1 VVGVRGGGGG
11 GGVNTRSTRM
21 GVLMLW
27 DIVEKSLDLL
37 Q

>member
-11 GGVNTRSTRM
+11 GGVKTRITPM
-21 GVLMLW
+21 GFLLLW

>member
-1 VVGVRGGGGG
+1 VVGVRGGGG